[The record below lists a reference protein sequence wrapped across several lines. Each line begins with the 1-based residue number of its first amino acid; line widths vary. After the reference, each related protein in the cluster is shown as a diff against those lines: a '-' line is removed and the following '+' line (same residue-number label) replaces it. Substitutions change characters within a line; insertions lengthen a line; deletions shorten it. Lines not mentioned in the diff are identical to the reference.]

1 MDGLKNAEDTCS
13 RYVIPRERRGR
24 FQTWI
29 GYENN
34 NSPFHTW
41 VHGHNKKGDE
51 IAPFPL
57 QGYETDEMTNLFIS
71 YIKNREKAAAPFFA
85 VLSVQP
91 PHAPHFAPPVFMERH
106 TPGTV
111 SLREN
116 VPSIDRIEERAR
128 RHSAGYYAQIENMDY
143 NLGKI
148 LDMLEETGQADR
160 THIIFFSD
168 HGEMMGSHGQFRKMS
183 PYEEAVRIPVILSG
197 GRSTALKRGLKGGY
211 RESVCFNHVDFAP
224 TSLGL
229 CGIAVPE
236 WMEGHDMSWMRIE
249 GKRRPEET
257 ECSAFL
263 QSVIPTKHFD
273 SIDKPWRGVVTED
286 GWKYICLPE
295 CEWLLFNLQEDPMEF
310 VNYAHEQLYI
320 EKRRQLYDLLARWI
334 RETQDCFV
342 LPERP

>member
-1 MDGLKNAEDTCS
+1 MPLCCPLRGSLLTSLYPHKAVPGHEMRLDPELPLVSDVYSENGYDTAYFGKWHLEGLRNAEDTCS
-13 RYVIPRERRGR
+13 SYVIPRERRGR

-71 YIKNREKAAAPFFA
+71 YIKNREKAETPFFA

-91 PHAPHFAPPVFMERH
+91 PHDPHFAPSVFMERH

-111 SLREN
+111 CLREN

-128 RHSAGYYAQIENMDY
+128 RHSAGYYAQIENLDY

-148 LDMLEETGQADR
+148 LDMIEKTGQADR

-211 RESVCFNHVDFAP
+211 CESVCFNHVDFAP

-236 WMEGHDMSWMRIE
+236 WMEGQDMSWMRIE
-249 GKRRPEET
+249 GKSRAEET
-257 ECSAFL
+257 
-263 QSVIPTKHFD
+263 
-273 SIDKPWRGVVTED
+273 
-286 GWKYICLPE
+286 
-295 CEWLLFNLQEDPMEF
+295 
-310 VNYAHEQLYI
+310 
-320 EKRRQLYDLLARWI
+320 RRQLYDLLARWV
-334 RETQDCFV
+334 RETQDCFA